1 MSKQMLIVDVYVL
14 VRLVVDDFTG
24 DVDKQDVMSLSDVK
38 DGVAGIVGESSHADV
53 QAVVTALDVID
64 GKLGE
69 QVHDVQRCEQIQ
81 MNLLR
86 GCLWVL
92 LPEKSDYLEPELNNR
107 DNA

>member
-1 MSKQMLIVDVYVL
+1 ML

-24 DVDKQDVMSLSDVK
+24 DDDKQDVMNLSDVK
-38 DGVAGIVGESSHADV
+38 DCVAGTVGESSHADV

-69 QVHDVQRCEQIQ
+69 QVRDVRKCEQSQ

-107 DNA
+107 DKA

>member
-1 MSKQMLIVDVYVL
+1 MSKQALIVDVYVL

-24 DVDKQDVMSLSDVK
+24 DVDKQDVMSLSNVK
-38 DGVAGIVGESSHADV
+38 DRVASTVSESSHADV

-69 QVHDVQRCEQIQ
+69 QVHDVQRCEQSQ

-86 GCLWVL
+86 GCLWAL
-92 LPEKSDYLEPELNNR
+92 LPEKSDYLEPELNNC
-107 DNA
+107 DDA